1 MYGHVI
7 RMWEEKLTI
16 KAFNSNSPGIEKRGK
31 SKKTWLYGVQEDMKE
46 NLMRGGDKAYVDTDK
61 KTRRYIALTEIF
73 RILTDSKSNKI
84 YLFGEKFVIYTM
96 FDKKEKA

>member
-1 MYGHVI
+1 
-7 RMWEEKLTI
+7 
-16 KAFNSNSPGIEKRGK
+16 
-31 SKKTWLYGVQEDMKE
+31 
-46 NLMRGGDKAYVDTDK
+46 MRGGDKAYVDTDK